1 MQTTEVGISRPIK
14 TFGKRRNSGICGGQL
29 TEINTATTSPIDLRG
44 VRLGKSPSKHCLM
57 AFRAA
62 INPLELRLKER
73 NGLRKKMK
81 KSLLFVLLFAL
92 SALSA
97 FAQTTAS
104 TGQITGVV
112 KDPHQAVV
120 ADTPVILTNVETKE
134 KITAIT
140 NAEGVYQSPALQPG
154 AYVVEV
160 DAKGFKS
167 GVSPELHVAAGQT
180 VNLDFTLTLAGNAET
195 VNVSAGSVENAYRVD
210 NVKPGSPF
218 GTVPIVNLPYSVNV
232 ISRQLIDDTQSR
244 NFKEVAK
251 YLPLVSFREQQ
262 GPEILRPESRG
273 MQGTNMQ
280 NDRKDGMGF
289 AVTTPSAL
297 EEYEQIEVLNG
308 LGGPMYGPTQPSGVF
323 NFVTKRPTDEQYREV
338 ELDYEGQSVGTAHV
352 DLGGRVG
359 PNHMFGYRTNLLIA
373 DGTGYVDDSEL
384 RRQLAAVALD
394 ARITPHTV
402 VEGNFSYYELFQHG
416 YPGWFVY
423 SPGLTPPSV
432 AGSKSILLPTDAPD
446 PTRRGYGQSFSGVD
460 MNNQIGEVRVK
471 HEFSRNWHLV
481 VGVLNQI
488 ADRKIDTAV
497 NKLTDNM
504 GDYQS
509 YLADAFQNNL
519 APRFQVKSDLAYL
532 TGTFKTGKIG
542 HEVVIGSTGYRFAS
556 WQPAVPSPLTSSSP
570 LFLTPLCPAGSPVK
584 KGLPVCSPSIA
595 DPLIDVPPAL
605 GLPSFAKTGA
615 SNGVYVASIIHQQGF
630 NLSDTVTLTPHW
642 LLRVGASQDWT
653 WENFYSASGVTSL
666 TPQGVSSNFSS
677 QGVSPTGSIIFK
689 PRMNMTVYGT
699 YAMSLQAPDTPAVSS
714 STNIVLNSANALAP
728 YHDKEAE
735 VGYKLVLRKIN
746 FSTALFRIERPFEN
760 TAPAPAGACG
770 TLKPGQT
777 CTINEIIGTQ
787 LNYGAEAM
795 LSGRIIESLMVTGG
809 ITVLDP
815 KLTGTPNPATDGKT
829 FVGIPDY
836 KSNILAEYRL
846 PLLTGTFFNFDWQ
859 HVGRRPIDDINSS
872 YAPQYNT
879 FDLGLR
885 YTAKVFGKIAT
896 WRVTANNVS
905 DVHYWSTINP
915 GSLIGTSAGSYLGH
929 LGEPRLITASMRYD
943 F

>member
-1 MQTTEVGISRPIK
+1 M
-14 TFGKRRNSGICGGQL
+14 
-29 TEINTATTSPIDLRG
+29 
-44 VRLGKSPSKHCLM
+44 
-57 AFRAA
+57 
-62 INPLELRLKER
+62 
-73 NGLRKKMK
+73 MK
-81 KSLLFVLLFAL
+81 KILLFIFIFVFTSLTG
-92 SALSA
+92 
-97 FAQTTAS
+97 FAQSAS

-120 ADTPVILTNVETKE
+120 ANTQVTV
-134 KITAIT
+134 T
-140 NAEGVYQSPALQPG
+140 NAQTKDKFMATTNDQGVYTFQNLQPG
-154 AYVVEV
+154 TYIVEV
-160 DAKGFKS
+160 DAKDFKS
-167 GVSPELHVAAGQT
+167 SVSPELNVAAGQT
-180 VNLDFTLTLAGNAET
+180 ASFDFALALGGTTES

-210 NVKPGSPF
+210 NVKPGGPF
-218 GTVPIVNLPYSVNV
+218 GTVPILNLPYSINV

-262 GPEILRPESRG
+262 GPEILRPETRG

-297 EEYEQIEVLNG
+297 EEYEQIEVVSG

-338 ELDYEGQSVGTAHV
+338 ELDYEGQSVGTAHA

-359 PNHMFGYRTNLLIA
+359 PNHMFGYRTNLVIA
-373 DGTGYVDDSEL
+373 DGTGYVDDSQL

-394 ARITPHTV
+394 VRITPKTV

-423 SPGLTPPSV
+423 SPVLTPTAKTPYT
-432 AGSKSILLPTDAPD
+432 ILPAQAPD

-471 HEFSRNWHLV
+471 HEFSRNWQLM

-497 NKLTDNM
+497 NQLVNKSASFNAQ
-504 GDYQS
+504 G
-509 YLADAFQNNL
+509 YLANPGNYQTFLADTFQNTL

-556 WQPAVPSPLTSSSP
+556 WQPVVPSPLPSTSP
-570 LFLTPLCPAGSPVK
+570 LALTPLCPAGSPTNA
-584 KGLPVCSPSIA
+584 KGPICSPSIA
-595 DPLIDVPPAL
+595 NPLIDVPPTT
-605 GLPSFAKTGA
+605 GLPSFAKSSP
-615 SNGVYVASIIHQQGF
+615 SNGIYVASIIHQQGF
-630 NLSDTVTLTPHW
+630 NLSDTITLTRHW
-642 LLRVGASQDWT
+642 LVRLGASQDWT
-653 WENFYSASGVTSL
+653 WENFYSAPGVGAPGDFT
-666 TPQGVSSNFSS
+666 S
-677 QGVSPTGSIIFK
+677 QGVSPTASLIFK
-689 PRMNMTVYGT
+689 PRENMTVYGT
-699 YAMSLQAPDTPAVSS
+699 YAMSLQAPDTPAVSNA
-714 STNIVLNSANALAP
+714 TNIVINTAKALAP
-728 YHDKEAE
+728 YHDKEGE
-735 VGYKLVLRKIN
+735 VGYKLVTRKIN
-746 FSTALFRIERPFEN
+746 FSTALFRIERPFAN

-770 TLKPGQT
+770 AIKSTQT

-795 LSGRIIESLMVTGG
+795 LSGRIFEKLMVTGG
-809 ITVLDP
+809 ITALDP
-815 KLTGTPNPATDGKT
+815 KLTDTPSPATNNKT
-829 FVGIPDY
+829 FVGIPNY
-836 KSNILAEYRL
+836 KSNIFAEYHL
-846 PLLTGTFFNFDWQ
+846 PVLVGAFFNFDWQ
-859 HVGRRPIDDINSS
+859 HVGRRPIDDINST
-872 YAPQYNT
+872 YTPQYNT
-879 FDLGLR
+879 FDLGVR
-885 YTAKVFGKIAT
+885 YTTKVLGKLTT

-915 GSLIGTSAGSYLGH
+915 GSLIGSSAGSYLGH